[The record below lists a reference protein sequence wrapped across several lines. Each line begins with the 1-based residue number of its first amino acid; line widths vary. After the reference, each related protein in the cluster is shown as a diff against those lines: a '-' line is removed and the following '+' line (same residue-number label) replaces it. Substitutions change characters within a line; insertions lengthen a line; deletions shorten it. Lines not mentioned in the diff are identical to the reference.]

1 MSTIAPPSSQVKPTS
16 TSDIQKLVT
25 RGYNFNFSWHLI
37 LTVQDPLNARKF
49 LRQLAD
55 DSWLVGADESWVD
68 IEKRRKREQSMPCAL
83 SLGITF
89 AGLQKLE
96 TDERLLDVLRAKA
109 AAFAQGAW
117 HRAASKLGDVD
128 GSAPDN
134 WEDGFKPDASHL
146 LLVLHANTK
155 EALVK
160 AEAFLKQMAG
170 EKAFEKEWAR
180 HEATH
185 LTTDPKKRTVHFG
198 MRDGLSN
205 PEILPEPPEPPG
217 PGEKPDP
224 VHNRHRLGEFVLGYE
239 NNAGV
244 ISPWR
249 LAAERPESSRVP
261 AAEQSRALADF
272 FKNGSFAAF
281 RKMQQHEAGF
291 RTFVQKQATTLQ
303 GKHNLQDAEA
313 FIRAKLLGRWDDGQ
327 ILQARDTMS
336 SGPTGPAA
344 TANFDFTGDQAG
356 HGCPFGSHIRRMNP
370 RDDPVVPIRRRPI
383 LRRGMPYGKPYNREN
398 YKKNDEEG
406 YDYKDDEENRGL
418 IGLFFCASLED
429 QFEHLVGQWA
439 NDTPMGPNNRGN
451 ARDPL
456 IGQNKTNLHVYDV
469 PLSDTAALALRGLTP
484 FVTTKGTL
492 YAFFPSLS
500 AVKQLTEPPAP
511 VDGTNRPYPCEI
523 GPASP

>member
-1 MSTIAPPSSQVKPTS
+1 MSTIATPSSQVKPTP

-37 LTVQDPLNARKF
+37 LTVQDPVNARKF
-49 LRQLAD
+49 IRQLAD
-55 DSWLVGADESWVD
+55 DGWLVGADESWGNT
-68 IEKRRKREQSMPCAL
+68 EKRRKREQSMPCAL

-89 AGLQKLE
+89 EGLQKLK
-96 TDERLLDVLRAKA
+96 TNERRLDVLRDKA
-109 AAFAQGAW
+109 PAFAQGAW
-117 HRAASKLGDVD
+117 ARAKDQLGDVD
-128 GSAPDN
+128 DSASGK
-134 WEDGFKPDASHL
+134 WEDSFRPDKAHL
-146 LLVLHANTK
+146 LLVLHANTEK
-155 EALVK
+155 TLKK
-160 AEAFLKQMAG
+160 AEDELKEMAG

-180 HEATH
+180 HEAAH
-185 LTTDPKKRTVHFG
+185 LTTNPKNRTVHFG

-205 PEILPEPPEPPG
+205 PKILPEPPG
-217 PGEKPDP
+217 PVGLPSATR
-224 VHNRHRLGEFVLGYE
+224 NIHRLGEFVLGYD
-239 NNAGV
+239 NNDGV
-244 ISPWR
+244 NPWR
-249 LAAERPESSRVP
+249 LPAERPESSRIP
-261 AAEQSRALADF
+261 AAEQSKELAGF

-281 RKMQQHEAGF
+281 RKMQQREAGF

-313 FIRAKLLGRWDDGQ
+313 FIRAKLLGRWDDGRVV
-327 ILQARDTMS
+327 QATDTMG
-336 SGPTGPAA
+336 SGPTGPAVA
-344 TANFDFTGDQAG
+344 ASANFDFTNDQAG
-356 HGCPFGSHIRRMNP
+356 KGCPFGAHIRRMNP
-370 RDDPVVPIRRRPI
+370 RDDPVVPFRRRPI

-398 YKKNDEEG
+398 YKKNDGEG

-456 IGQNKTNLHVYDV
+456 IGQNKTNLHVYDI
-469 PLSDTAALALRGLTP
+469 PLSDTAALALRGLEP

-500 AVKQLTEPPAP
+500 AVKQLADPHPPG
-511 VDGTNRPYPCEI
+511 DGTNRPYPCET
-523 GPASP
+523 GLKSP

>member
-1 MSTIAPPSSQVKPTS
+1 MSTIAPPSSQVKPTP

-37 LTVQDPLNARKF
+37 LTVQHPVNARKF

-55 DSWLVGADESWVD
+55 DGWLVGADESWVD

-170 EKAFEKEWAR
+170 DEAFVKEWAR
-180 HEATH
+180 HEAAH

-205 PEILPEPPEPPG
+205 PKILAEPPG

-224 VHNRHRLGEFVLGYE
+224 IHNHHRLGEFVLGYD
-239 NNAGV
+239 NNDGV

-249 LAAERPESSRVP
+249 LAAERPEPSRVP

-281 RKMQQHEAGF
+281 RKMAQDEPRF
-291 RTFVQKQATTLQ
+291 RKFVQDQAKTLQ
-303 GKHNLQDAEA
+303 GNYDEAQAAA
-313 FIRAKLLGRWDDGQ
+313 FIRAKLLGRWDDGHLVQ
-327 ILQARDTMS
+327 PGATMARLAS
-336 SGPTGPAA
+336 AVAGEPPADGS
-344 TANFDFTGDQAG
+344 FDFANDPVGL
-356 HGCPFGSHIRRMNP
+356 GCPFGSHIRRMNP
-370 RDDPVVPIRRRPI
+370 RDDTVVPFRRRPI
-383 LRRGMPYGKPYNREN
+383 LRRGMPYGPL
-398 YKKNDEEG
+398 
-406 YDYKDDEENRGL
+406 YDPKGGADNGEPRGL
-418 IGLFFCASLED
+418 LGLFFCASLED

-456 IGQNKTNLHVYDV
+456 IGLNDTARHVYDI

-500 AVKQLTEPPAP
+500 AIKQLAEPPTP
-511 VDGTNRPYPCEI
+511 NDGTNRNYPCEI
-523 GPASP
+523 GLKSP

>member
-1 MSTIAPPSSQVKPTS
+1 MSTTPSPGS
-16 TSDIQKLVT
+16 TAGTPDLGDIQKLVT

-37 LTVQDPLNARKF
+37 LTLQDPVDARKF

-55 DSWLVGADESWVD
+55 DGWLVGADESWVN
-68 IEKRRKREQSMPCAL
+68 IEKRCKREQSMPCAL

-89 AGLQKLE
+89 EGLQKLK
-96 TDERLLDVLRAKA
+96 TNERRLDVLRDKA
-109 AAFAQGAW
+109 PAFAQGAY
-117 HRAASKLGDVD
+117 HRAASQLGDVE
-128 GSAPDN
+128 GSAPDK
-134 WEDGFKPDASHL
+134 WEVSFRPDKAHL
-146 LLVLHANTK
+146 LLVLHANTEK
-155 EALVK
+155 ALKK
-160 AEAFLKQMAG
+160 AEDELKKMAG

-180 HEATH
+180 HEAAH
-185 LTTDPKKRTVHFG
+185 LTTDPKNRTVHFG

-205 PEILPEPPEPPG
+205 PKILYEGPEPTER
-217 PGEKPDP
+217 GEQPDP
-224 VHNRHRLGEFVLGYE
+224 VHNRHRLGEFVLGYD
-239 NNAGV
+239 NNDGV
-244 ISPWR
+244 NPWR
-249 LAAERPESSRVP
+249 LPAERPASSRIP
-261 AAEQSRALADF
+261 AAEQSKELADF

-313 FIRAKLLGRWDDGQ
+313 FIRAKLLGRWDDGK
-327 ILQARDTMS
+327 ILQAKDTMV

-356 HGCPFGSHIRRMNP
+356 QGCPFGAHIRRMNP
-370 RDDPVVPIRRRPI
+370 RDDPVVPFRRRPI
-383 LRRGMPYGKPYNREN
+383 LRRGMPYGEPYNREN
-398 YKKNDEEG
+398 YKKNDGEG
-406 YDYKDDEENRGL
+406 YDYKDDGENRGL
-418 IGLFFCASLED
+418 IGLFFCASLEH

-439 NDTPMGPNNRGN
+439 NDTPMGTNNRGN

-456 IGQNKTNLHVYDV
+456 IGLNDLVRHVYDI
-469 PLSDTAALALRGLTP
+469 PLSDTTALALRGLTP

-500 AVKQLTEPPAP
+500 AVKQLAEPLAP
-511 VDGTNRPYPCEI
+511 DAGTNRLYPCET